1 MILWFFCWNLRII
14 HHLTHPPKILFISI
28 YKQTYTYT
36 SRIFTWL
43 WITDLFIFVDTWLK
57 GICSFLEMGFWIK
70 GEYHKKVG
78 FFFLLFGNLGTLKW
92 QKMKGKWRDG
102 FIWFVSTV
110 LGYFIHVK
118 GTLFLKTTAS
128 RALNQSLLPKQRYF
142 FFSEIW
148 NYHDL
153 STYIQ
158 YLRNIVCICVCM
170 YVLCICMCWYKLNI
184 FG

>member
-28 YKQTYTYT
+28 YKQTYTYTYT

-78 FFFLLFGNLGTLKW
+78 FFFSPFWESWDIEMAENERKMEGWLYLIRFNRFGLLYSRKRYFILEDNCLKSFKSIPSTETEVLLLFWN
-92 QKMKGKWRDG
+92 MKLS
-102 FIWFVSTV
+102 WFKH
-110 LGYFIHVK
+110 IH
-118 GTLFLKTTAS
+118 TISA
-128 RALNQSLLPKQRYF
+128 
-142 FFSEIW
+142 
-148 NYHDL
+148 
-153 STYIQ
+153 
-158 YLRNIVCICVCM
+158 
-170 YVLCICMCWYKLNI
+170 
-184 FG
+184 